1 MCEFRCTFAHFEFKI
16 IFFLFIFINKI
27 KMKNI
32 IFQLLLTMQ
41 LLSIFSC
48 LSLKDHRD
56 HEIQHENGGTIV
68 QSNLSVQN
76 WFYGSTN

>member
-1 MCEFRCTFAHFEFKI
+1 
-16 IFFLFIFINKI
+16 
-27 KMKNI
+27 MKNI

-68 QSNLSVQN
+68 QSNLSVPN